1 MELDPRTTALV
12 AVHCQG
18 DIVGPTGAFAD
29 FFHQQV
35 TERKVIDHIAALITT
50 ARTARA
56 TIVYTRVAWKPDL
69 SDLDANSPL
78 LGMVAQSG
86 CLKEGSE
93 LAEIIEPLTPHDE
106 DIVLTHQRIGAFA
119 RTDLDTILR
128 SKGITTLLFVGVA
141 TNASVEGTA
150 RVAGDLGYRVV
161 IVEDAC
167 SAATLAAHQ
176 ASIDSLALLAEISTV
191 DEVRAAL
198 ATTITGTPV

>member
-1 MELDPRTTALV
+1 MELDPRTTAVV

-35 TERKVIDHIAALITT
+35 TVRHVIDQIAALIAA
-50 ARTARA
+50 ARTAAA
-56 TIVYTRVAWKPDL
+56 TVVYTRVAWKPDF
-69 SDLDANSPL
+69 SDLEVNSPL
-78 LGMVAQSG
+78 LGIVAQSG

-93 LAEIIEPLTPHDE
+93 LAEIVEPLAPHGG

-119 RTDLDTILR
+119 RTDLDTVLR
-128 SKGITTLLFVGVA
+128 EKGITTLVFAGVA

-150 RVAGDLGYRVV
+150 RVASDLGYRVV

-167 SAATLAAHQ
+167 SAATPAAHH
-176 ASIDSLALLAEISTV
+176 ASIDSLGLLAEISTV
-191 DEVRAAL
+191 DEVRTAL
-198 ATTITGTPV
+198 TATVTGTRA